1 MEISGKRALVLGANR
16 GIGRAVALD
25 LARRGARVIAGCY
38 DWPDDTVSLERE
50 LAILDGAHQ
59 VIVAD
64 LRDVAGVRGFF
75 GQLTTDYLDI
85 LINNLERGGMPVV
98 HGPYSEEQWDLE
110 IDTTMKA
117 KWWVMREAL
126 PLLKGGGGGAAV
138 VVISS
143 ISALVGRSGPAGLI
157 FNDAYAAANRALASF
172 TETWAREGA
181 PGVRV
186 NELMLGLIKTR
197 HAEETRGWGLLTEEQ
212 RRALLG
218 HTLLERSG
226 EIAEVVQAVNFLIS
240 QATYMTGS
248 VIRLDGGYL
257 LGGERPTAMPPGIL
271 QPNSRTQES

>member
-16 GIGRAVALD
+16 GIGRAVTLD
-25 LARRGARVIAGCY
+25 LARHGARVIAGCH
-38 DWPDDTVSLERE
+38 DWPADTASLERE
-50 LAILDGAHQ
+50 LAVADDGHR

-64 LRDVAGVRGFF
+64 LRTVAGVRDFF
-75 GQLTTDYLDI
+75 GQLATACNCLDI

-110 IDTTMKA
+110 IDTTLKA

-126 PLLKGGGGGAAV
+126 PLLKAGGRGAAV

-143 ISALVGRSGPAGLI
+143 ISALVGRSGPAGLL
-157 FNDAYAAANRALASF
+157 FNDAYAAANRGLASF

-181 PGVRV
+181 PQVRV

-197 HAEETRGWGLLTEEQ
+197 HAEETRGWGLLSEEQ
-212 RRALLG
+212 RRDLLG
-218 HTLLERSG
+218 HTLLGRSG
-226 EIAEVVQAVNFLIS
+226 EISEVVRVVNFLIS

-257 LGGERPTAMPPGIL
+257 LGGERPPTMPAGVL
-271 QPNSRTQES
+271 